1 MQILW
6 KAPMSLEEYV
16 ALGKAVE
23 FPVPEECP
31 VCRRKVNLKRHGWYL
46 RYAAREDLEVQVS
59 IPRLLC
65 PACRKTISLLP
76 SFLIP
81 RFQRTVGFIVKVL
94 GKKLSCSRQVAG
106 FYWHRFL
113 RNINRILAFF
123 RDLCAKLPLP
133 KDPKLKAMK
142 LREMVEDFPAEEFSV
157 LFHQR
162 FRRSFMAI

>member
-6 KAPMSLEEYV
+6 KASVSLEEYV

-23 FPVPEECP
+23 FPVPRECP

-46 RYAAREDLEVQVS
+46 RYAVREDLEVQVW

-65 PACRKTISLLP
+65 PACSKTISLLP

-81 RFQRTVGFIVKVL
+81 RFQRTVGFIVMVL
-94 GKKLSCSRQVAG
+94 GEKASCSRQILG
-106 FYWHRFL
+106 FYWNRFL

-162 FRRSFMAI
+162 FGRSFMAI